1 MDQSDGEETDLLVS
15 IRSALQ
21 TLTNAINQQTE
32 FIDPVNGG
40 DILDLRRAIIELSD
54 ALDSR
59 LGTLGRQNFC
69 AVEWPGRFEG
79 C

>member
-40 DILDLRRAIIELSD
+40 DILDLRRAIIDLSG

-59 LGTLGRQNFC
+59 LETLGQQNFC
-69 AVEWPGRFEG
+69 AVEWSVRFED